1 MFLRSR
7 VRTKVREAT
16 APGSDLRHA
25 SIDGE
30 IHTGDVRTFIGSEE
44 HDGSSDFLG
53 LASAAERNFRGE
65 LGCRLFHLF
74 SGEARILQS
83 RSFDWARAQR
93 IRTNLAILQFHRP
106 AAGETA

>member
-16 APGSDLRHA
+16 APGSDLRHT

-30 IHTGDVRTFIGSEE
+30 IDTGDERTFIGGEE
-44 HDGSSDFLG
+44 QNGGSDFFG

-65 LGCRLFHLF
+65 LTGRLFHLF
-74 SGEARILQS
+74 SGKARVLQS
-83 RSFDWARAQR
+83 RSFDWARTHR
-93 IRTNLAILQFHRP
+93 IHANLPIL
-106 AAGETA
+106 